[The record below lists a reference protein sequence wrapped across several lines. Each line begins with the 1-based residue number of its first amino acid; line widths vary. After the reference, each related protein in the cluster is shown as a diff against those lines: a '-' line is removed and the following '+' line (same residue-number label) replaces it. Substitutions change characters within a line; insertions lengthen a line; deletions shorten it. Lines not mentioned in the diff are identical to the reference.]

1 MRFTSGGVEP
11 SDVEIGPDRVE
22 MDGGQA
28 DRTKDA
34 NCAGAEAAQD
44 KKSGCCCP
52 EGHLILMLTPSECLT
67 KCLTM
72 TDWELQ
78 HLEPDTVARLFFE
91 DTYM

>member
-22 MDGGQA
+22 MDGRQT

-44 KKSGCCCP
+44 KKSGCCGT
-52 EGHLILMLTPSECLT
+52 EGHLVFDAFRVYGQNVKQRLTFGFPRHQSCPT
-67 KCLTM
+67 
-72 TDWELQ
+72 
-78 HLEPDTVARLFFE
+78 LF
-91 DTYM
+91 